1 MCHFIMPR
9 FFVNIERWKWNKELR
24 LYVSTHGHFKDEH
37 KRNIA
42 CKVRSNYFWVSANN
56 KWILAHRAV
65 LLTWR
70 PLPVDGEPM
79 TVDHL
84 NNNTRDNRLCNLEWV
99 TEEENLRRAKENIL
113 RESKLENIAKTKLP
127 ELPFKRPLLST
138 NLHFTCHDSVPYT
151 ILLNKVSNEDILI
164 RKEGVLYSINELYE
178 KFNVSGAGYDKFL
191 HKVCNRAF
199 NRKEYNGM
207 LFELIRVK

>member
-56 KWILAHRAV
+56 KWILAHRVV

-84 NNNTRDNRLCNLEWV
+84 NNNTRDNRLCNL
-99 TEEENLRRAKENIL
+99 
-113 RESKLENIAKTKLP
+113 
-127 ELPFKRPLLST
+127 
-138 NLHFTCHDSVPYT
+138 
-151 ILLNKVSNEDILI
+151 
-164 RKEGVLYSINELYE
+164 
-178 KFNVSGAGYDKFL
+178 
-191 HKVCNRAF
+191 
-199 NRKEYNGM
+199 
-207 LFELIRVK
+207 